1 MNSKLIENNYLVIPN
16 FINSERAKLL
26 SEEFKS
32 HCKTQG
38 LPGDGQAPDSHAV
51 YNHISFL
58 ELLCEKTP
66 EVSVLLEETVLPT
79 YSYARVYKQGSVLE
93 KHTDRDACEISLTL
107 HLDGDYPWPIW
118 IETPQQEKKFVSLN
132 PGDAM
137 IYLGRIAPHWRDEYK
152 GNYYSQVFLHYVRS
166 RGECSYA
173 YFDKKNENEKVNNES
188 SEKTA
193 QSTQP
198 QVKVDS
204 NTIEQQTKTPDLI
217 VSKSCQ
223 KLEDF
228 IKVYNN
234 IVSEELCKKI
244 LDEYKPSSEW
254 GSTLIGDGVVN
265 NNIRNCSVIQMSDQ
279 SVIDKNFEVRKLLD
293 VELHQQLLKV
303 VEKYSQEFP
312 HFCPNIDTGY
322 ELLKYE
328 TGQFYT
334 QHTDSFINQQRS
346 ISCSL
351 TLNDDFIGGEF
362 AFFDREILIRNSI
375 GSVIV
380 FPSNFM
386 YPHEVMPVIEGTRY
400 SIVTWYV

>member
-1 MNSKLIENNYLVIPN
+1 MNNKLIENNYLIIPN
-16 FINSERAKLL
+16 FISPERSKIL
-26 SEEFKS
+26 SDEFKLYCEKENLLGDDQSPNS
-32 HCKTQG
+32 H
-38 LPGDGQAPDSHAV
+38 SI

-66 EVSVLLEETVLPT
+66 EVSTLIEETVLPT
-79 YSYARVYKQGSVLE
+79 YSYARVYKEGSVLE
-93 KHTDRDACEISLTL
+93 KHVDRDACEISLTL

-137 IYLGRIAPHWRDEYK
+137 IYLGRIAPHWREEYK
-152 GNYYSQVFLHYVRS
+152 GSYYSQVFLHYVRS

-173 YFDKKNENEKVNNES
+173 YFDKEKEKENNQSLEK
-188 SEKTA
+188 
-193 QSTQP
+193 
-198 QVKVDS
+198 
-204 NTIEQQTKTPDLI
+204 IEQSQIKSENIIEQKIKTPDLM
-217 VSKSCQ
+217 VSKSSQ

-228 IKVYNN
+228 IKIYDN
-234 IVSEELCKKI
+234 IVSKELCEKI
-244 LDEYKPSSEW
+244 LNEYKNSSDW
-254 GSTLIGDGVVN
+254 TPTSVGDNVVN
-265 NNIRNCSVIQMSDQ
+265 SNIRNCDGILISDDQ
-279 SVIDKNFEVRKLLD
+279 IIEKNYEVRKNID
-293 VELHQQLLKV
+293 MNLHQQLLKV
-303 VEKYSQEFP
+303 VEKYSNEFP

-322 ELLKYE
+322 QLLKYE
-328 TGQFYT
+328 TEQFYT

-351 TLNDDFIGGEF
+351 TLNEDFVGGEF
-362 AFFDREILIRNSI
+362 AFFDREILIRNSV

-386 YPHEVMPVIEGTRY
+386 YPHEVMPVLEGARY